1 MKKRVSRITRLEA
14 LSKQCRGDILKMTT
28 IAGSGH
34 PAGSMSSIDIYL
46 AVYTIA
52 NITPRTRDDPRRD
65 RVIIS
70 HGHTSPGVYACLARL
85 KYFDIE
91 DVVTTFRRIDS
102 PFEGHVERHV
112 PGVEWSTGNLG
123 QGLSAGCGYA
133 LASRLRGYNFHTFVL
148 MGDAE
153 QAKGQ
158 VAEARRFAH
167 KYRLHDLTLVI
178 DRNHFQI
185 SGRTEQV
192 MPVNI
197 KDSCEADGWRVLEV
211 SGHDFRMLI
220 NALEAATADRGQPYA
235 IIAQTTMGHGVSF
248 MENKEDYH
256 GKTLSRDECARA
268 LGELSI
274 EDDVERLFGLR
285 ETRQVRPFDRAPIP
299 YPGIKVNAATVYDK
313 TTHPRAVFG
322 NVLTNIAA
330 LNPPGTIAVFDCD
343 LAGSVKV
350 DGFAGDHPESFFE
363 CGVSEHNTATV
374 AGALSINGVVS
385 VWADFAVFALDEVY
399 NQLRLNDINAT
410 HVKIIATHLG
420 YNVGPDGKT
429 HQCIDYIGLLRNL
442 FDFKLII
449 PADPNQAD
457 HVTRYIL
464 KQPGNYVLGLT
475 RSKLPV
481 IKNEDGSVTFDDQ
494 YQYTYGTI
502 DLIREGTDGVVF
514 TYGPM
519 VHEAIKAWEVLRAQ
533 GITVRVYNVCSPL
546 RLDKEIIME
555 AAETGCIITYED
567 HAIQSGLGSIL
578 ADIIAENNVSVV
590 FKKIGIQQFGASA
603 EANVLYAS
611 AGIDAPA
618 LVSTITGLRKRTRR
632 HKRIV

>member
-1 MKKRVSRITRLEA
+1 MNKRLSRIARLEA
-14 LSKQCRGDILKMTT
+14 LSRLCRGDILKMTT

-52 NITPRTRDDPRRD
+52 NITPKIWDDPQRD

-91 DVVTTFRRIDS
+91 DVLTTFRRIDS

-133 LASRLRGYNFHTFVL
+133 IASRLRNYNFHTYVI

-158 VAEARRFAH
+158 VAEARRIAY
-167 KYRLHDLTLVI
+167 KYGLYDLTVVI

-197 KDSCEADGWRVLEV
+197 KENYEADGWKVLEV
-211 SGHDFRMLI
+211 SGHDLRMLI
-220 NALEAATADRGQPYA
+220 NALETAKADRKHPYA

-256 GKTLSRDECARA
+256 GKVLSRDECTRA
-268 LGELSI
+268 LAELGI
-274 EDDVERLFGLR
+274 EDDIEQLLGLR
-285 ETRQVRPFDRAPIP
+285 ETRQVKAFDRALTP
-299 YPGIKVNAATVYDK
+299 YPSIKVNAPAVYDK

-322 NVLTNIAA
+322 KVLMDIAA
-330 LNPPGTIAVFDCD
+330 LNAPGTIAVFDCD

-350 DGFAGDHPESFFE
+350 DGFSEDYPESFFE
-363 CGVSEHNTATV
+363 CGVSEHNTATM

-385 VWADFAVFALDEVY
+385 IWADFGVFALDEVY
-399 NQLRLNDINAT
+399 NQMRLNDINGT
-410 HVKIIATHLG
+410 HLKVIATHLG

-429 HQCIDYIGLLRNL
+429 HQCIDYIGLLQNL
-442 FDFKLII
+442 FDFRLII
-449 PADPNQAD
+449 PADPNQTD

-475 RSKLPV
+475 RSALPV
-481 IKNEDGSVTFDDQ
+481 IRSEDGSPIFDDQ

-502 DLIREGTDGVVF
+502 DLIREGSDGVVF

-519 VHEAIKAWEVLRAQ
+519 VHEAIKAWETLRTQ
-533 GITVRVYNVCSPL
+533 GITIRIYNVCSPL
-546 RLDKEIIME
+546 HLAKEIIME

-567 HAIQSGLGSIL
+567 HVVQSGLGSIL
-578 ADIIAENNVSVV
+578 ANIIAENNVSVK
-590 FKKIGIQQFGASA
+590 FRKLGIQQFGGSANASD
-603 EANVLYAS
+603 LYQRAK
-611 AGIDAPA
+611 IDTHA
-618 LVSTITGLRKRTRR
+618 LMNSIRDLISRP
-632 HKRIV
+632 